1 MAFENPI
8 FIDIETVGCAP
19 DFAGLSPRLQQAWR
33 KKATFLGGETTEE
46 QEALFAKKSGIFA
59 EFGKVVVISMG
70 YIRRNATSTP
80 HLHVKGLADK
90 DEKQLLIQF
99 KDFLSQFPRSATL
112 QLCGHNIK
120 EFDVPYL
127 CRRMVIHGIPLPSV
141 LDIAGKKPW
150 EVNHLDTMEM
160 WKFGDYKKY
169 TSLDLL
175 TTLFDIPSSKTDM
188 DGSEVHGYYYG
199 TGDLEKIT
207 TYCCQDVI
215 ATAQVYRKL
224 RCLPLLPED
233 AIKVIEAQPK
243 KEVKLGGA
251 PLFNL

>member
-8 FIDIETVGCAP
+8 FIDIETVGCTSNF
-19 DFAGLSPRLQQAWR
+19 DELSPRLQQVWR
-33 KKATFLGGETTEE
+33 RKATFLGGETAEE
-46 QEALFAKKSGIFA
+46 QEALFAKKAGIFA
-59 EFGKVVVISMG
+59 EFGKVVVIAMG
-70 YIRRNATSTP
+70 YIRRDATGTP
-80 HLHVKGLADK
+80 YLHVKGLAHK
-90 DEKQLLIQF
+90 DEKQLLMQF
-99 KDFLSQFPRSATL
+99 KDFLAQFPHSATL

-127 CRRMVIHGIPLPSV
+127 CRRMLVHAIPLPPV
-141 LDIAGKKPW
+141 LDITGKKPW

-160 WKFGDYKKY
+160 WKFGDYKRY

-175 TTLFDIPSSKTDM
+175 AAIFDVPSSKTDM
-188 DGSEVHGYYYG
+188 DGSEVHGYYYR
-199 TGDLEKIT
+199 TGDLDKIT
-207 TYCCQDVI
+207 TYCCQDVV

-243 KEVKLGGA
+243 KEVKLSGA
-251 PLFNL
+251 PLFNQ